1 MPIFVLALKPNTY
14 MDIEQLKFTHQKLLD
29 HLESCNYNKVYV
41 KEVKIILAALFDEK
55 SPILSYEDYWERIV
69 NSRRYTKFTLD
80 LKRMYLN
87 TVRAFD
93 EYGHL
98 PNGRPCAKLL
108 FSSNYKKLNPGYKFL
123 MDELRN
129 RTNIAE
135 ENLPK
140 SAKYTT
146 LALFLLEM
154 QIAGAVILNDVT
166 DKLILDFFMTGKRKG
181 SKHTQSHLRLAL
193 NQIRDLSP
201 DIPRIIS
208 LLPKMKSKKRNYNNL
223 RESEVEAI
231 KNCLSN
237 PLDNRMTLREK
248 AIVALALY
256 TGIRGCDIANIKSG
270 DIDWEN
276 EEIRLIQVKTGQPL
290 VLPLS
295 ANVGNA
301 LLAYIL
307 HERNADDRSEYVFP
321 NKVQPGKRL
330 SYKSIGTI
338 VSGVF
343 DKLGLRPG
351 ESHRG
356 IGVFRHN
363 LATRLLGAGTE
374 SVIISGIRGHT
385 CPQAVEAYVDSDIT
399 HLRELGLSIEK
410 YPLPK
415 TYTDE

>member
-1 MPIFVLALKPNTY
+1 MYIFVLALKPKYTY
-14 MDIEQLKFTHQKLLD
+14 MDIERLKFTHRKLLD
-29 HLESCNYNKVYV
+29 HLENRNYNRVYI
-41 KEVKIILAALFDEK
+41 KEVKIILDTLLDE
-55 SPILSYEDYWERIV
+55 SSQFLSYEDYWEHIV
-69 NSRRYTKFTLD
+69 NSQRYTRLTLG
-80 LKRMYLN
+80 LKKMYLN
-87 TVRAFD
+87 TVRAFE

-108 FSSNYKKLNPGYKFL
+108 FSSNYKLLNPGYKLL
-123 MDELRN
+123 MDELQN
-129 RTNIAE
+129 RTNKTE
-135 ENLPK
+135 DDLPT
-140 SAKYTT
+140 SAIYTT

-154 QIAGAVILNDVT
+154 QTAGAVILDNIT
-166 DKLILDFFMTGKRKG
+166 DKLVLNFFMTGKRKG

-193 NQIRDLSP
+193 DKIRELSP

-208 LLPKMKSKKRNYNNL
+208 LLPKMKSKKRAYNNL
-223 RESEVEAI
+223 QDSEVKTI
-231 KNCLSN
+231 KTCLSDSS
-237 PLDNRMTLREK
+237 DNRMTLREK

-256 TGIRGCDIANIKSG
+256 TGIRGCDIVNLKAG

-276 EEIRLIQVKTGQPL
+276 EEIRLIQIKTGQPL

-295 ANVGNA
+295 TNVGNA
-301 LLAYIL
+301 LLKYIL
-307 HERNADDRSEYVFP
+307 NERNVEDRSMYVFP
-321 NKVQPGKRL
+321 SKVQSGKRL

-338 VSGVF
+338 ISGVF

-363 LATRLLGAGTE
+363 LATQLLGAGTE
-374 SVIISGIRGHT
+374 SVVISGILGHT

-415 TYTDE
+415 SLYK